1 MIRYRLLAALVVMA
15 LLPGCIPVSPL
26 MPLLSA
32 TARVLFNNRAEQ
44 KHAGPI
50 SVDQLLARTQD
61 TVVARVPSEDD
72 QMHLVMSAA
81 RPNDTQKTRMAGFAA
96 NLAAKGIGRVI
107 VIAGSAGNSRDLN
120 SAFVSFQRARNIAR
134 LMNDMGLRTR
144 VQMDSNRPPGAVDII
159 AAPRTGNRDA

>member
-32 TARVLFNNRAEQ
+32 TARVLFNNQAEE
-44 KHAGPI
+44 KPAGPI

-61 TVVARVPSEDD
+61 TVVAREPSEDERLR
-72 QMHLVMSAA
+72 MVVSAA
-81 RPNDTQKTRMAGFAA
+81 GPNDTQKTRMAGFAA
-96 NLAAKGIGRVI
+96 ILSAKGVSRVI

-120 SAFVSFQRARNIAR
+120 AAFALFQRARNIAR

-144 VQMDSNRPPGAVDII
+144 VQMDPNRRPGAIDII
-159 AAPRTGNRDA
+159 AAPGVGNRDA

>member
-15 LLPGCIPVSPL
+15 SLPGCIPVSPL

-32 TARVLFNNRAEQ
+32 TARVLFNNRAEE
-44 KHAGPI
+44 KPAGPI

-61 TVVARVPSEDD
+61 AVVALEPSEGER
-72 QMHLVMSAA
+72 LRIVMSAA

-96 NLAAKGIGRVI
+96 TLSAKGISRVI
-107 VIAGSAGNSRDLN
+107 VTAGSAGNSRDLN

-144 VQMDSNRPPGAVDII
+144 VQMDPKRPPGAVDII
-159 AAPRTGNRDA
+159 AVPGVGNRDA